1 MLNHLFSRL
10 SDFEIVLAS
19 QSPRRQEL
27 LRGLDIPFVV
37 KIVPDVDESFPDYL
51 TAGDIPL
58 FLAKKK
64 SDAHQ
69 SFINAKTIL
78 ITADTIVW
86 LENRVLGKPADEE
99 DAIKML
105 QQLSGKVH
113 HVFTGVCIRSLEKQV
128 DFVADSEVRF
138 GELTDEE
145 IRYYVEKYCPFDKAG
160 SYGVQE
166 WIGYIAVETI
176 HGSFYNVMGLPIH
189 QLYEALKQW

>member
-1 MLNHLFSRL
+1 MLSHLTAYN
-10 SDFEIVLAS
+10 IILAS

-27 LRGLDIPFVV
+27 LRGLDIPFAVNV
-37 KIVPDVDESFPDYL
+37 LPDVDESFPDTL
-51 TAGDIPL
+51 IAHEIPL
-58 FLAKKK
+58 YLAKKK

-69 SFINAKTIL
+69 SLINDKTIL

-86 LENRVLGKPADEE
+86 LENCVLGKPVDEA

-105 QQLSGKVH
+105 WQLSGKVH

-138 GELTDEE
+138 AELTDEE
-145 IRYYVEKYCPFDKAG
+145 IRYYVAKYHPMDKAG

-189 QLYEALKQW
+189 QLYEALKEW